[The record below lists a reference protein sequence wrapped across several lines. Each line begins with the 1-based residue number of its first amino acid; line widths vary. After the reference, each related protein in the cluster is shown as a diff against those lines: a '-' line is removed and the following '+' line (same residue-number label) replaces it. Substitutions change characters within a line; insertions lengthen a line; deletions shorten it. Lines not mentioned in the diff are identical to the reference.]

1 MIFIPREGQ
10 ELPSIEEKGNRI
22 VLKTKQSTAKVFEI
36 TSPTAKGLAE
46 YEPIL
51 NAALSAKSDGESVL
65 QSVDWLKK
73 RSCALLITGN
83 LERLLAG
90 VPGGSTALKITEVT
104 GQPYVLTS
112 EYVTDRFEFEG
123 LADLV
128 AGCVKED
135 DLFYLCFDWGAK
147 KNLMLF
153 STKDPADRQKCLA
166 GQDIYLE
173 PA

>member
-10 ELPSIEEKGNRI
+10 ELPSIEEKGNKI
-22 VLKTKQSTAKVFEI
+22 VLKTKQLTAKVHEV
-36 TSPTAKGLAE
+36 TSPNAKGLTE

-51 NAALSAKSDGESVL
+51 NAALSAKGEEDSVF

-73 RSCALLITGN
+73 RSCAIVVTGN
-83 LERLLAG
+83 VNQVLAG
-90 VPGGSTALKITEVT
+90 VLGGTSSLNVTEVP

-123 LADLV
+123 LADIV
-128 AGCVKED
+128 AGCVKDD
-135 DLFYLCFDWGAK
+135 DLLYLCFDWGEK

-153 STKDPADRQKCLA
+153 STKDPGDRQKCLIA
-166 GQDIYLE
+166 QDIYLE

>member
-1 MIFIPREGQ
+1 LIFIPREG
-10 ELPSIEEKGNRI
+10 EALPSIEEKGNKI
-22 VLKTKQSTAKVFEI
+22 VLKTKQITAKVYEI
-36 TSPTAKGLAE
+36 TSPNAKGLAE

-51 NAALSAKSDGESVL
+51 NAALSAKGDGDMVL

-73 RSCALLITGN
+73 RSCMLVITGN
-83 LERLLAG
+83 VGQALAG
-90 VPGGSTALKITEVT
+90 APGGPSALKVAEVV

-123 LADLV
+123 LADIV
-128 AGCVKED
+128 AGCVKDD
-135 DLFYLCFDWGAK
+135 DLLYLCFDWGAK

-153 STKDPADRQKCLA
+153 STKDPGDRQKCLM